1 MASSKSRIPVNPNKV
16 QVKRQRCSTQDK
28 DSVKS
33 GVITCTNNSVTQRY
47 TFSKPT
53 ASRQPEKPSSTSTKT
68 RQTSGFCRSRQASG
82 KQGDEPDSNLVKTG
96 NPCKTRFQTT
106 INTKFGQKANEKEAV
121 KRFTAKPKPV
131 LG

>member
-33 GVITCTNNSVTQRY
+33 GVITNNLVTQRY

-53 ASRQPEKPSSTSTKT
+53 ASRPPEKPSSTSVTTKT
-68 RQTSGFCRSRQASG
+68 RQTSGLCRSRQASG
-82 KQGDEPDSNLVKTG
+82 KQGDEPDYNMVKTG

-106 INTKFGQKANEKEAV
+106 INTKFGQKANEKDAV